1 MVLSR
6 LLGIKTFGELII
18 TLSFS
23 FNSYL
28 ELRQLSWLYRYQP
41 CTDLPSFPTLSGE
54 KISQIRAYQIDK
66 SLYRIGVLLT
76 NFCILLALIHFNF
89 YSSLWNFC
97 VLSTSGEYLPVLS
110 FTFVYSL
117 MNAIVSLPIEWIE
130 HFIIEQRHG
139 FNKMTTR
146 LFLTDEVKKTAI
158 GILLSLLIN
167 SIVQFALISFKEYFV
182 TIVTG
187 GVIALMLLLLV
198 LYPTVIAPLF
208 NKYTLLDTE
217 NAREKELLARAEG
230 LAKKVGFPLEKV
242 YKMDGSK
249 RSDHSQAYFF
259 GVFRKKQIVLYDTLI
274 EKLEVD
280 EIIAVLCHEIGH
292 WNHSHHVCMI
302 AVQCAVVL
310 TYTALLRTCLAVDG
324 VESQFEIKQK
334 SEFFRLFLFIIFL
347 EPLGILI
354 KAIVCFISRKN
365 EFQADQFAVT
375 QGYSNQLV
383 TGLVKVFADNKATL
397 EKDEIYSL
405 FHDTH
410 PDLPQ
415 RIKAIQNSKK
425 NQ

>member
-6 LLGIKTFGELII
+6 LLGIKTFGEAII
-18 TLSFS
+18 ALSFS

-41 CTDLPSFPTLSGE
+41 ASDLPLFSALSPE
-54 KISQIRAYQIDK
+54 KISQTRAYQIDK

-97 VLSTSGEYLPVLS
+97 VSSTNGAYLPVLL
-110 FTFVYSL
+110 FTFIYSL
-117 MNAIVSLPIEWIE
+117 INAIVSLPVEWIE
-130 HFIIEQRHG
+130 HFVVEQRHG

-146 LFLTDEVKKTAI
+146 LFLADEAKKTGI
-158 GILLSLLIN
+158 GILLSLLLN
-167 SIVQFALISFKEYFV
+167 SMVQLALISFKDHFV
-182 TIVTG
+182 TIVTA

-274 EKLEVD
+274 DKLDVD

-292 WNHSHHVCMI
+292 WNHSHNVWMI

-324 VESQFEIKQK
+324 LEAQFEIKQK
-334 SEFFRLFLFIIFL
+334 SDFFRLFLFIIFL

-354 KAIVCFISRKN
+354 KALVCFISRKN
-365 EFQADQFAVT
+365 EFQADRFAVS
-375 QGYSNQLV
+375 QGYSDQLV
-383 TGLVKVFADNKATL
+383 SGLVKVFADNKATL
-397 EKDEIYSL
+397 EKDEVYSL

-415 RIKAIQNSKK
+415 RVKAIQNSKK
-425 NQ
+425 HQ